1 MIMYIIMR
9 KIARKYVFRYR
20 DYYTIQRQERN
31 MDTHNARKLHSLVIF
46 RNILED
52 ETVKKLLALFDCDE
66 TNKNLLTD
74 RYCDF
79 AESLLRHGGNLTRY
93 FLSLILEDE
102 NIYTRYRITG
112 KGDGELLEPLLER
125 ELLVL
130 SKLSTFEGEQ
140 VRTFT
145 GDSTLAKWKTEDID
159 FSEIYHK
166 RLSEIHKKGFG
177 IYAKY
182 HMFILGDDGEIIPIK
197 NPDPQ
202 KLSELSGY
210 ERERNLIIANTKAL
224 LDGKRAN
231 NVLLYGDAGTGKS
244 STVKA
249 IGNEFCD
256 QGLRIIELKK
266 EQLHLIPALL
276 DNISEKPLKFI
287 IFIDDLTFAS
297 DDRDFCAL
305 KATLEGG
312 VSTRGS
318 NTIIYVT
325 SNHRHLV
332 KETNSDRQGDEISIG
347 DKIQEIVSLS
357 ARFGLTVTYSKPDKD
372 LYCKIVKDLADAAGI
387 TLEED
392 KLYVRAEAFAIRH
405 GGRNPRTAKQFID
418 LLLSGVESI

>member
-1 MIMYIIMR
+1 MN
-9 KIARKYVFRYR
+9 V
-20 DYYTIQRQERN
+20 
-31 MDTHNARKLHSLVIF
+31 HNSRKLHSLVIF
-46 RNILED
+46 RNILKD
-52 ETVKKLLALFDCDE
+52 ETIKKLIVLFDCNEDS
-66 TNKNLLTD
+66 KNEVTD
-74 RYCDF
+74 KYCDF
-79 AESLLRHGGNLTRY
+79 AQSLLANGGNLTRY
-93 FLSLILEDE
+93 LLNLILEDE
-102 NIYTRYRITG
+102 NIYTRYKITG
-112 KGDGELLEPLLER
+112 NGDGELLEPLLER
-125 ELLVL
+125 ELCVLEYL
-130 SKLSTFEGEQ
+130 SKFDGSALRE
-140 VRTFT
+140 FT
-145 GDSTLAKWKTEDID
+145 GDDTLARWKTEDVSLGD
-159 FSEIYHK
+159 IYHE

-182 HMFILGDDGEIIPIK
+182 HMFILGENGEIVPIK

-202 KLSELSGY
+202 TIASLSGY
-210 ERERNLIIANTKAL
+210 DRERNLIIANTKAL
-224 LDGKRAN
+224 LEGKPAN

-249 IGNEFCD
+249 IGNEFKD
-256 QGLRIIELKK
+256 MGLRIIELKK
-266 EQLHLIPALL
+266 EQLHLIPELL
-276 DNISEKPLKFI
+276 DNIAEKPLKFI
-287 IFIDDLTFAS
+287 LFIDDLTFAS

-325 SNHRHLV
+325 SNHRHLI
-332 KETNSDRQGDEISIG
+332 KESNSDRQGDEISIG

-372 LYCKIVKDLADAAGI
+372 LYCKIVKDLADAGGV

-405 GGRNPRTAKQFID
+405 GGRNPRTAKQFVD

>member
-1 MIMYIIMR
+1 M
-9 KIARKYVFRYR
+9 
-20 DYYTIQRQERN
+20 N
-31 MDTHNARKLHSLVIF
+31 THNSRKLHSLVIF
-46 RNILED
+46 RNLLED
-52 ETVKKLLALFDCDE
+52 ETIKKLITLFDCDE
-66 TNKNLLTD
+66 TNKNELTD
-74 RYCDF
+74 KYCDF
-79 AESLLRHGGNLTRY
+79 ARSLLCHGGNLSQYILR
-93 FLSLILEDE
+93 LILEDE
-102 NIYTRYRITG
+102 NLYTTYKITG

-125 ELLVL
+125 ELKVL
-130 SKLSTFEGEQ
+130 EYLSQYEGEQ
-140 VRTFT
+140 IRTFT
-145 GDSTLAKWKTEDID
+145 GDTTLAKWKTEEID
-159 FSEIYHK
+159 FAEVYRK

-182 HMFILGDDGEIIPIK
+182 HMFILGDDGQIIPIK

-202 KLSELSGY
+202 RLSELSGY

-224 LDGKRAN
+224 LEGKPAN

-249 IGNEFCD
+249 IGNEFFE

-266 EQLHLIPALL
+266 EQLHLIPELL

-312 VSTRGS
+312 VSSRGS

-357 ARFGLTVTYSKPDKD
+357 ARFGLTITYSKPDKD
-372 LYCKIVKDLADAAGI
+372 LYCQIVSDLAKRGGI

-392 KLYVRAEAFAIRH
+392 KLFVRAEAFAIRH
-405 GGRNPRTAKQFID
+405 GGRNPRTAKQFVD

>member
-1 MIMYIIMR
+1 M
-9 KIARKYVFRYR
+9 
-20 DYYTIQRQERN
+20 N
-31 MDTHNARKLHSLVIF
+31 THNSRKLHSLVIF
-46 RNILED
+46 RNILND
-52 ETVKKLLALFDCDE
+52 ETIKKLIALFDCDE
-66 TNKNLLTD
+66 TNKNELTD
-74 RYCDF
+74 KYCDF
-79 AESLLRHGGNLTRY
+79 AQSLLSHGGNLSQY
-93 FLSLILEDE
+93 ILKLILEDE
-102 NIYTRYRITG
+102 NLYTSYKITG
-112 KGDGELLEPLLER
+112 KGDAELLEPLLER
-125 ELLVL
+125 ELCVL
-130 SKLSTFEGEQ
+130 EYLSQYEGEQ
-140 VRTFT
+140 IRTFT
-145 GDSTLAKWKTEDID
+145 GDPSLAKWKTEEID
-159 FSEIYHK
+159 FISIYRQ

-182 HMFILGDDGEIIPIK
+182 HMFILGEDGEIIPIK

-224 LDGKRAN
+224 FEGKPAN

-249 IGNEFCD
+249 IGNEFFD
-256 QGLRIIELKK
+256 EGLRIIELKK
-266 EQLHLIPALL
+266 EQLHLIPELL

-312 VSTRGS
+312 VSAKGS

-332 KETNSDRQGDEISIG
+332 KETNADRQGDEISIG
-347 DKIQEIVSLS
+347 DKLQEIVSLS
-357 ARFGLTVTYSKPDKD
+357 ARFGLTITYSKPDKD
-372 LYCKIVKDLADAAGI
+372 LYCQIVSDLAKRGGI
-387 TLEED
+387 TLDED
-392 KLYVRAEAFAIRH
+392 KLFIRAEAFAIRH
-405 GGRNPRTAKQFID
+405 GGRNPRTAKQFVD

>member
-1 MIMYIIMR
+1 M
-9 KIARKYVFRYR
+9 
-20 DYYTIQRQERN
+20 N
-31 MDTHNARKLHSLVIF
+31 THNSRKLHSLVIF
-46 RNILED
+46 RNILKD
-52 ETVKKLLALFDCDE
+52 ETIKKLIALFDCDE
-66 TNKNLLTD
+66 TNKNILTD
-74 RYCDF
+74 KYCDF
-79 AESLLRHGGNLTRY
+79 AESLLYHGGNLSQY
-93 FLSLILEDE
+93 ILKLILEDE
-102 NIYTRYRITG
+102 NLYTTYKITG
-112 KGDGELLEPLLER
+112 RGDGELLEPLLER
-125 ELLVL
+125 ELGVL
-130 SKLSTFEGEQ
+130 EYLSRYEGEQ
-140 VRTFT
+140 IRTFT
-145 GDSTLAKWKTEDID
+145 GDNTLAKWKTEEID
-159 FSEIYHK
+159 FADVYRK
-166 RLSEIHKKGFG
+166 RLSEIHRKGFG

-182 HMFILGDDGEIIPIK
+182 HMFILGDNGEIIPIK

-224 LDGKRAN
+224 LEGKPAN

-249 IGNEFCD
+249 IGNEFYD
-256 QGLRIIELKK
+256 MGLRIIELKK
-266 EQLHLIPALL
+266 EQLHLIPELL

-332 KETNSDRQGDEISIG
+332 KETNADRQGDEISIG

-357 ARFGLTVTYSKPDKD
+357 ARFGLTITYSKPDKD
-372 LYCKIVKDLADAAGI
+372 LYCQIVSDLAKRGGI

-392 KLYVRAEAFAIRH
+392 KLFVRAEAFAIRH
-405 GGRNPRTAKQFID
+405 GGRNPRTAKQFVD

>member
-1 MIMYIIMR
+1 M
-9 KIARKYVFRYR
+9 
-20 DYYTIQRQERN
+20 N
-31 MDTHNARKLHSLVIF
+31 THNSRKLHSLVIF
-46 RNILED
+46 RNLLKD
-52 ETVKKLLALFDCDE
+52 DTVKKLIALFDCDE
-66 TNKNLLTD
+66 TNKNMLTD
-74 RYCDF
+74 KYCDF
-79 AESLLRHGGNLTRY
+79 AQSLLCNGGNLSKHI
-93 FLSLILEDE
+93 LKLILEDE
-102 NIYTRYRITG
+102 NIYTTYKITG
-112 KGDGELLEPLLER
+112 RGDGELLEPLLER
-125 ELLVL
+125 ELKVL
-130 SKLSTFEGEQ
+130 EYLSRYEGEQ
-140 VRTFT
+140 IRTFT
-145 GDSTLAKWKTEDID
+145 GDMTLAKWKTEEID

-182 HMFILGDDGEIIPIK
+182 HMFILGDNGEIIPIK

-224 LDGKRAN
+224 LEGKPAN

-249 IGNEFCD
+249 IGNEFFEE
-256 QGLRIIELKK
+256 GLRIIELKK
-266 EQLHLIPALL
+266 EQLHLIPELL

-312 VSTRGS
+312 VSAKGS

-332 KETNSDRQGDEISIG
+332 KETNADRQGDEISIG
-347 DKIQEIVSLS
+347 DKLQEIVSLS
-357 ARFGLTVTYSKPDKD
+357 ARFGLTITYSKPDKD
-372 LYCKIVKDLADAAGI
+372 LYCQIVSDLAKRGGI
-387 TLEED
+387 ELDED
-392 KLYVRAEAFAIRH
+392 KLFIRAEAFAIRH
-405 GGRNPRTAKQFID
+405 GGRNPRTAKQFVD

>member
-1 MIMYIIMR
+1 M
-9 KIARKYVFRYR
+9 
-20 DYYTIQRQERN
+20 N
-31 MDTHNARKLHSLVIF
+31 THNSRKLHSLVIF
-46 RNILED
+46 RNILND
-52 ETVKKLLALFDCDE
+52 ETIKKLIALFDCDE
-66 TNKNLLTD
+66 TNKNELTD
-74 RYCDF
+74 KYCDF
-79 AESLLRHGGNLTRY
+79 AQSLLSHGGNLSQY
-93 FLSLILEDE
+93 ILKLILEDE
-102 NIYTRYRITG
+102 NLYTSYKITG
-112 KGDGELLEPLLER
+112 KGDAELLEPLLER
-125 ELLVL
+125 ELCVL
-130 SKLSTFEGEQ
+130 EYLSQYEGEQ
-140 VRTFT
+140 IRTFT
-145 GDSTLAKWKTEDID
+145 GDPSLAKWKTEEID
-159 FSEIYHK
+159 FISIYRQ

-182 HMFILGDDGEIIPIK
+182 HMFILGEDGEIIPIK

-224 LDGKRAN
+224 LEGKPAN

-249 IGNEFCD
+249 IGNEFFD
-256 QGLRIIELKK
+256 EGLRIIELKK
-266 EQLHLIPALL
+266 EQLHLIPELL

-312 VSTRGS
+312 VSAKGS

-332 KETNSDRQGDEISIG
+332 KETNADRQGDEISIG
-347 DKIQEIVSLS
+347 DKLQEIVSLS
-357 ARFGLTVTYSKPDKD
+357 ARFGLTITYSKPDKD
-372 LYCKIVKDLADAAGI
+372 LYCQIVSDLAKRGGI
-387 TLEED
+387 TLDED
-392 KLYVRAEAFAIRH
+392 KLFIRAEAFAIRH
-405 GGRNPRTAKQFID
+405 GGRNPRTAKQFVD

>member
-1 MIMYIIMR
+1 MCM
-9 KIARKYVFRYR
+9 
-20 DYYTIQRQERN
+20 N
-31 MDTHNARKLHSLVIF
+31 THNSRKLHSLVIF
-46 RNILED
+46 RNILKD
-52 ETVKKLLALFDCDE
+52 ETISKLIALFDCDE
-66 TNKNLLTD
+66 TNKNELTD
-74 RYCDF
+74 KYCDF
-79 AESLLRHGGNLTRY
+79 AQSLLFHGGNLSQY
-93 FLSLILEDE
+93 MLKLILEDE
-102 NIYTRYRITG
+102 NLYTTYKITG
-112 KGDGELLEPLLER
+112 RGDGELLEPLLER
-125 ELLVL
+125 ELKILEFL
-130 SKLSTFEGEQ
+130 AQYEGEQ
-140 VRTFT
+140 IRTFT
-145 GDSTLAKWKTEDID
+145 GDTTLARWKTEDID
-159 FSEIYHK
+159 FADIYHK
-166 RLSEIHKKGFG
+166 RLCEIHRKGFG

-224 LDGKRAN
+224 LEGKPAN

-249 IGNEFCD
+249 IGNEFYEE
-256 QGLRIIELKK
+256 GLRIIELKK
-266 EQLHLIPALL
+266 EQLHLIPELL

-312 VSTRGS
+312 VSSRGN

-332 KETNSDRQGDEISIG
+332 KETNSDRQGDEISVG

-357 ARFGLTVTYSKPDKD
+357 ARFGLTITYSKPDKD
-372 LYCKIVKDLADAAGI
+372 LYCQIVSDLAKRGGI
-387 TLEED
+387 TLEEE
-392 KLYVRAEAFAIRH
+392 KLFIRAEAFAIRH
-405 GGRNPRTAKQFID
+405 GGRNPRTAKQFVDI
-418 LLLSGVESI
+418 LLSGVESI

>member
-1 MIMYIIMR
+1 MN
-9 KIARKYVFRYR
+9 V
-20 DYYTIQRQERN
+20 
-31 MDTHNARKLHSLVIF
+31 HNARKLHSLVIF
-46 RNILED
+46 RNILKD
-52 ETVKKLLALFDCDE
+52 ETIKKLIALFDCNEDS
-66 TNKNLLTD
+66 KNEVTD

-79 AESLLRHGGNLTRY
+79 AQSLLSNGGNLTRY
-93 FLSLILEDE
+93 LLNLILEDE
-102 NIYTRYRITG
+102 NIYTRYKITG
-112 KGDGELLEPLLER
+112 FGDGELLEPLLER
-125 ELLVL
+125 ELDVLEYL
-130 SKLSTFEGEQ
+130 SKFDGSVLRE
-140 VRTFT
+140 FT
-145 GDSTLAKWKTEDID
+145 GDDTLARWKTEDISFGD
-159 FSEIYHK
+159 IYHE
-166 RLSEIHKKGFG
+166 RLSEIHRKGFG

-182 HMFILGDDGEIIPIK
+182 HMFILGDNGEIIPIK

-202 KLSELSGY
+202 KLSSLSGY
-210 ERERNLIIANTKAL
+210 DRERNLIIANTKAL
-224 LDGKRAN
+224 LEGKPAN

-249 IGNEFCD
+249 IGNEFRD
-256 QGLRIIELKK
+256 MGLRIIELKK
-266 EQLHLIPALL
+266 EQLHLIPELL

-312 VSTRGS
+312 VSSRGN

-325 SNHRHLV
+325 SNHRHLI
-332 KETNSDRQGDEISIG
+332 KESSSDRQGDEISIG

-372 LYCKIVKDLADAAGI
+372 LYCQIVRDLAAAGGI
-387 TLEED
+387 ELEEE

>member
-1 MIMYIIMR
+1 M
-9 KIARKYVFRYR
+9 
-20 DYYTIQRQERN
+20 N
-31 MDTHNARKLHSLVIF
+31 THNSRKLHSLVIF
-46 RNILED
+46 RKILQD
-52 ETVKKLLALFDCDE
+52 ETIKRLISLFDCDE
-66 TNKNLLTD
+66 TNKNELTD
-74 RYCDF
+74 KYCDF
-79 AESLLRHGGNLTRY
+79 AESILANGGNLSQHI
-93 FLSLILEDE
+93 LKLILEDE
-102 NIYTRYRITG
+102 NIYTAYKITG
-112 KGDGELLEPLLER
+112 KGDVELLEPLLER
-125 ELLVL
+125 ELEVL
-130 SKLSTFEGEQ
+130 QKLSQYEGEQ
-140 VRTFT
+140 IRTFT
-145 GDSTLAKWKTEDID
+145 GDATLAKWKTEDID
-159 FSEIYHK
+159 FKEVYRK

-202 KLSELSGY
+202 RLSELSGY

-224 LDGKRAN
+224 LDGKPAN

-249 IGNEFCD
+249 IGNEFYE

-266 EQLHLIPALL
+266 EQLHLIPELL

-297 DDRDFCAL
+297 DDKDFCAL

-312 VSTRGS
+312 VSSRGS

-332 KETNSDRQGDEISIG
+332 KESNSDRQGDEISIG

-357 ARFGLTVTYSKPDKD
+357 ARFGLTITYSKPDKD
-372 LYCKIVKDLADAAGI
+372 LYCQIVSDLAKRGGI
-387 TLEED
+387 EPDEN
-392 KLYVRAEAFAIRH
+392 KLFIRAEAFAIRH
-405 GGRNPRTAKQFID
+405 GGRNPRTAKQFVD
-418 LLLSGVESI
+418 LLLSGVESIN

>member
-1 MIMYIIMR
+1 M
-9 KIARKYVFRYR
+9 
-20 DYYTIQRQERN
+20 N
-31 MDTHNARKLHSLVIF
+31 THNSRKLHSLVIF
-46 RNILED
+46 RNILKD
-52 ETVKKLLALFDCDE
+52 ETISKLLSLFDCDE
-66 TNKNLLTD
+66 TNKNELTD
-74 RYCDF
+74 KYCDF
-79 AESLLRHGGNLTRY
+79 AESLLSHGGNLSQY
-93 FLSLILEDE
+93 ILKLILEDE
-102 NIYTRYRITG
+102 NLYTKYKITG
-112 KGDGELLEPLLER
+112 KGDADLLEPILER
-125 ELLVL
+125 ELGVL
-130 SKLSTFEGEQ
+130 EFLSQYEGEQ
-140 VRTFT
+140 IRTFT
-145 GDSTLAKWKTEDID
+145 GDASLAKWKTEEID
-159 FSEIYHK
+159 FLGVYRQ

-182 HMFILGDDGEIIPIK
+182 HMFILGDDGQIIPIK

-210 ERERNLIIANTKAL
+210 ERERNLIITNTKAL
-224 LDGKRAN
+224 LEGKPAN

-249 IGNEFCD
+249 IGNEFFD
-256 QGLRIIELKK
+256 EGLRIIELKK
-266 EQLHLIPALL
+266 EQLHLIPELL

-312 VSTRGS
+312 VSAKGS

-332 KETNSDRQGDEISIG
+332 KETNADRQGDEISIG
-347 DKIQEIVSLS
+347 DKLQEIVSLS
-357 ARFGLTVTYSKPDKD
+357 ARFGLTITYSKPDKD
-372 LYCKIVKDLADAAGI
+372 LYCQIVSDLAKRGGI

-392 KLYVRAEAFAIRH
+392 KLFIRAEAFAIRH
-405 GGRNPRTAKQFID
+405 GGRNPRTAKQFVD

>member
-1 MIMYIIMR
+1 M
-9 KIARKYVFRYR
+9 
-20 DYYTIQRQERN
+20 N
-31 MDTHNARKLHSLVIF
+31 THNSRKLHSLVIF
-46 RNILED
+46 RNILND
-52 ETVKKLLALFDCDE
+52 ETIKKLISLFDCDE
-66 TNKNLLTD
+66 TNKNELTD
-74 RYCDF
+74 KYCDF
-79 AESLLRHGGNLTRY
+79 AQSLLSHGGNLSQY
-93 FLSLILEDE
+93 ILKLILEDE
-102 NIYTRYRITG
+102 NLYTSYKITG
-112 KGDGELLEPLLER
+112 KGDAELLEPLLER
-125 ELLVL
+125 ELCVL
-130 SKLSTFEGEQ
+130 EYLSQYEGEQ
-140 VRTFT
+140 IRTFT
-145 GDSTLAKWKTEDID
+145 GDPSLAKWKTEEID
-159 FSEIYHK
+159 FISIYRQ

-182 HMFILGDDGEIIPIK
+182 HMFILGEDGEIIPIK

-224 LDGKRAN
+224 LEGKPAN

-249 IGNEFCD
+249 IGNEFFD
-256 QGLRIIELKK
+256 EGLRIIELKK
-266 EQLHLIPALL
+266 EQLHLIPELL

-312 VSTRGS
+312 VSAKGS

-332 KETNSDRQGDEISIG
+332 KETNADRQGDEISIG
-347 DKIQEIVSLS
+347 DKLQEIVSLS
-357 ARFGLTVTYSKPDKD
+357 ARFGLTITYSKPDKD
-372 LYCKIVKDLADAAGI
+372 LYCQIVSDLAKRGGI
-387 TLEED
+387 TLDED
-392 KLYVRAEAFAIRH
+392 KLFIRAEAFAIRH
-405 GGRNPRTAKQFID
+405 GGRNPRTAKQFVD

>member
-1 MIMYIIMR
+1 M
-9 KIARKYVFRYR
+9 
-20 DYYTIQRQERN
+20 N
-31 MDTHNARKLHSLVIF
+31 THNSRKLHSLVIF
-46 RNILED
+46 RNILKD
-52 ETVKKLLALFDCDE
+52 ETISKLLSLFDCDE
-66 TNKNLLTD
+66 TNKNELTD
-74 RYCDF
+74 KYCDF
-79 AESLLRHGGNLTRY
+79 AESLLSHGGNLSQY
-93 FLSLILEDE
+93 ILKLILEDE
-102 NIYTRYRITG
+102 NLYTKYKITG
-112 KGDGELLEPLLER
+112 KGDADLLEPLLER
-125 ELLVL
+125 ELGVL
-130 SKLSTFEGEQ
+130 EFLSQYEGEQ
-140 VRTFT
+140 IRTFT
-145 GDSTLAKWKTEDID
+145 GDASLAKWKTEEID
-159 FSEIYHK
+159 FLGVYRQ

-182 HMFILGDDGEIIPIK
+182 HMFILGDDGQIIPIK

-210 ERERNLIIANTKAL
+210 ERERNLIITNTKAL
-224 LDGKRAN
+224 LEGKPAN

-249 IGNEFCD
+249 IGNEFFD
-256 QGLRIIELKK
+256 EGLRIIELKK
-266 EQLHLIPALL
+266 EQLHLIPELL

-312 VSTRGS
+312 VSAKGS

-332 KETNSDRQGDEISIG
+332 KETNADRQGDEISIG
-347 DKIQEIVSLS
+347 DKLQEIVSLS
-357 ARFGLTVTYSKPDKD
+357 ARFGLTITYSKPDKD
-372 LYCKIVKDLADAAGI
+372 LYCQIVSDLAKRGGI

-392 KLYVRAEAFAIRH
+392 KLFIRAEAFAIRH
-405 GGRNPRTAKQFID
+405 GGRNPRTAKQFVD

>member
-1 MIMYIIMR
+1 M
-9 KIARKYVFRYR
+9 
-20 DYYTIQRQERN
+20 N
-31 MDTHNARKLHSLVIF
+31 THNSRKLHSLVIF

-52 ETVKKLLALFDCDE
+52 ETIKKLITLFDCDE
-66 TNKNLLTD
+66 TNKNELTD
-74 RYCDF
+74 KYCDF
-79 AESLLRHGGNLTRY
+79 ARSLLCHGGNLSRY
-93 FLSLILEDE
+93 ILKLILEDE
-102 NIYTRYRITG
+102 NLYTTYKITG

-125 ELLVL
+125 ELKVL
-130 SKLSTFEGEQ
+130 EYLSQYEGEQ
-140 VRTFT
+140 IRTFT
-145 GDSTLAKWKTEDID
+145 GDTTLAKWKTE
-159 FSEIYHK
+159 EIGFAEVYHK
-166 RLSEIHKKGFG
+166 RLSEIHRKGFG

-182 HMFILGDDGEIIPIK
+182 HMFILGDNGEIIPIK

-202 KLSELSGY
+202 RLSELSGY
-210 ERERNLIIANTKAL
+210 ERERSLIIANTKAL
-224 LDGKRAN
+224 LEGKPAN

-249 IGNEFCD
+249 IGNEFFED
-256 QGLRIIELKK
+256 GLRIIELKK

-312 VSTRGS
+312 VSSRGS

-347 DKIQEIVSLS
+347 DKLQEIVSLS
-357 ARFGLTVTYSKPDKD
+357 ARFGLTITYSKPDKD
-372 LYCKIVKDLADAAGI
+372 LYCQIVSDLAKRGGI

-392 KLYVRAEAFAIRH
+392 KLFVRAEAFAIRH
-405 GGRNPRTAKQFID
+405 GGRNPRTAKQFVD

>member
-1 MIMYIIMR
+1 MN
-9 KIARKYVFRYR
+9 V
-20 DYYTIQRQERN
+20 
-31 MDTHNARKLHSLVIF
+31 HNSRKLHSLVIF
-46 RNILED
+46 RNILKD
-52 ETVKKLLALFDCDE
+52 ETIQKLIALFDCNEDS
-66 TNKNLLTD
+66 KNEITD

-79 AESLLRHGGNLTRY
+79 AQSLLAGGGNLTRY
-93 FLSLILEDE
+93 ILNLILEDE
-102 NIYTRYRITG
+102 NLYTRYKITG
-112 KGDGELLEPLLER
+112 FGDGELLEPLLER
-125 ELLVL
+125 ELNVL
-130 SKLSTFEGEQ
+130 EYLSRFDGSQLRE
-140 VRTFT
+140 FT
-145 GDSTLAKWKTEDID
+145 GDDTLCHWKTEDLSFGD
-159 FSEIYHK
+159 IYRE
-166 RLSEIHKKGFG
+166 RLGEIHKKGFG

-182 HMFILGDDGEIIPIK
+182 HMFILGDNGEIIPIK

-202 KLSELSGY
+202 KLSSLSGY
-210 ERERNLIIANTKAL
+210 ERERSLIIANTKAL
-224 LDGKRAN
+224 LEGKPAN

-249 IGNEFCD
+249 IGNEFFD
-256 QGLRIIELKK
+256 MGLRIIELKK
-266 EQLHLIPALL
+266 EQLHLIPELL

-287 IFIDDLTFAS
+287 LFIDDLTFAS

-325 SNHRHLV
+325 SNHRHLI
-332 KETNSDRQGDEISIG
+332 KESNSDRQGDEISIG

-372 LYCKIVKDLADAAGI
+372 LYCRIVKDLADAGGI
-387 TLEED
+387 TLDEE

-405 GGRNPRTAKQFID
+405 GGRNPRTAKQFVD

>member
-1 MIMYIIMR
+1 M
-9 KIARKYVFRYR
+9 
-20 DYYTIQRQERN
+20 N
-31 MDTHNARKLHSLVIF
+31 THNSRKLHSLVIF
-46 RNILED
+46 RNLLKD
-52 ETVKKLLALFDCDE
+52 ETIKKLMALFDCDE
-66 TNKNLLTD
+66 TNKNELTD
-74 RYCDF
+74 KYCDF
-79 AESLLRHGGNLTRY
+79 AESLLSQGGNLSRY
-93 FLSLILEDE
+93 ILKLILEDE
-102 NIYTRYRITG
+102 NLYTTYKITG
-112 KGDGELLEPLLER
+112 RGDGELLEPLLER
-125 ELLVL
+125 ELSVL
-130 SKLSTFEGEQ
+130 EALSQYEGEQ
-140 VRTFT
+140 IRTFT
-145 GDSTLAKWKTEDID
+145 GDSSLAKWKTEDIS
-159 FSEIYHK
+159 FAEVYHK

-202 KLSELSGY
+202 RLSELSGY

-224 LDGKRAN
+224 LSGKPAN

-249 IGNEFCD
+249 IGNEFFD
-256 QGLRIIELKK
+256 DGLRIIELKK
-266 EQLHLIPALL
+266 EQLHLIPELL

-357 ARFGLTVTYSKPDKD
+357 ARFGLTITYSKPDKD
-372 LYCKIVKDLADAAGI
+372 LYCQIVSDLAKRGGI
-387 TLEED
+387 DLDED
-392 KLYVRAEAFAIRH
+392 KLIIRAEAFAIRH
-405 GGRNPRTAKQFID
+405 GGRNPRTAKQFVD
-418 LLLSGVESI
+418 LLLSGVEGI

>member
-1 MIMYIIMR
+1 M
-9 KIARKYVFRYR
+9 
-20 DYYTIQRQERN
+20 N
-31 MDTHNARKLHSLVIF
+31 THNSRKLHSLVIF
-46 RNILED
+46 RNILKD
-52 ETVKKLLALFDCDE
+52 ETIKKLAALFDCDE
-66 TNKNLLTD
+66 TNKNELTD
-74 RYCDF
+74 KYCDF
-79 AESLLRHGGNLTRY
+79 AQSLLSHGGNLSRY
-93 FLSLILEDE
+93 FLNLILEDE
-102 NIYTRYRITG
+102 NLYTTYKITG
-112 KGDGELLEPLLER
+112 RGDGELLEPLLER
-125 ELLVL
+125 ELGVIEHL
-130 SKLSTFEGEQ
+130 SQFEGEQ

-145 GDSTLAKWKTEDID
+145 GDTSLAKWKTEEID
-159 FSEIYHK
+159 FLAVYKE
-166 RLSEIHKKGFG
+166 RLSEIHRKGFG

-182 HMFILGDDGEIIPIK
+182 HMFILGDNGEIIPIK

-210 ERERNLIIANTKAL
+210 DRERSLIIANTKAL
-224 LDGKRAN
+224 LSGKPAN

-249 IGNEFCD
+249 IGNEFRD
-256 QGLRIIELKK
+256 MGLRIIELKK
-266 EQLHLIPALL
+266 EQLHLIPELL

-312 VSTRGS
+312 VSAKGS

-347 DKIQEIVSLS
+347 DKLQEIVSLS

-372 LYCKIVKDLADAAGI
+372 LYCQIVLDLAKRGGI
-387 TLEED
+387 TLDED
-392 KLYVRAEAFAIRH
+392 KLFVRAEAFAIRH
-405 GGRNPRTAKQFID
+405 GGRNPRTAKQFVD
-418 LLLSGVESI
+418 LLLSGVEGI

>member
-1 MIMYIIMR
+1 M
-9 KIARKYVFRYR
+9 
-20 DYYTIQRQERN
+20 N
-31 MDTHNARKLHSLVIF
+31 THNSRKLHSLVIF
-46 RNILED
+46 RNLLED
-52 ETVKKLLALFDCDE
+52 ETIKKLITLFDCDE
-66 TNKNLLTD
+66 TNKNELTD
-74 RYCDF
+74 KYCDF
-79 AESLLRHGGNLTRY
+79 ARSLLCHGGNLTQYILR
-93 FLSLILEDE
+93 LILEDE
-102 NIYTRYRITG
+102 NLYTTYKITG

-125 ELLVL
+125 ELKVL
-130 SKLSTFEGEQ
+130 EYLSQYEGEQ
-140 VRTFT
+140 IRTFT
-145 GDSTLAKWKTEDID
+145 GDTTLAKWKTEEID
-159 FSEIYHK
+159 FAEVYRK

-182 HMFILGDDGEIIPIK
+182 HMFILGDDGQIIPIK

-202 KLSELSGY
+202 RLSELSGY

-224 LDGKRAN
+224 LEGKPAN

-249 IGNEFCD
+249 IGNEFFE

-266 EQLHLIPALL
+266 EQLHLIPELL

-312 VSTRGS
+312 VSSRGS

-357 ARFGLTVTYSKPDKD
+357 ARFGLTITYSKPDKD
-372 LYCKIVKDLADAAGI
+372 LYCQIVSDLAKRGGI

-392 KLYVRAEAFAIRH
+392 KLFVRAEAFAIRH
-405 GGRNPRTAKQFID
+405 GGRNPRTAKQFVD